1 MKIRL
6 LLLCSILFLALA
18 LIFLSDSK
26 EVEKI
31 SVSRGNSYIEGLKIA
46 SKKDGNE
53 VWVLN
58 ANRADIIESENKA
71 KLTDIVMEVKQNG
84 LTIKSDN
91 GVYDMTNKSLV
102 LKSSIT
108 AETDD
113 YTIITDTVEWT
124 RNGEIKTGSDVKVIS
139 KKFSVEGEGMRVD
152 SGQKVRILKNV
163 KAIFY

>member
-1 MKIRL
+1 M
-6 LLLCSILFLALA
+6 LCSILFLALA

-31 SVSRGNSYIEGLKIA
+31 SVSKGNSYIEGLKIA
-46 SKKDGNE
+46 NKKDGNE

-58 ANRADIIESENKA
+58 AKRADIIESENKA
-71 KLTDIVMEVKQNG
+71 KLYDIVMEVKQNG
-84 LTIKSDN
+84 LIVKSEN
-91 GVYDMTNKSLV
+91 GIYDISNKSLA
-102 LKSSIT
+102 LKSTIT
-108 AETDD
+108 AETND

-124 RNGEIKTGSDVKVIS
+124 PDGEIKTGSDVRVIS
-139 KKFSVEGEGMRVD
+139 KKFSVEGEGMCAD